1 MSLRDQTKLKNNYK
15 ILENLYCP
23 KNFINKKTILENF
36 ENTNKN
42 IREDDNI
49 ISDNYYD
56 NILNECLIDAG
67 NEILEKERYIII
79 LKYLESMVKSESL
92 WLGVHEQELQKE
104 RY

>member
-15 ILENLYCP
+15 ILENPYSP
-23 KNFINKKTILENF
+23 KNFINKKYILENF

-67 NEILEKERYIII
+67 NEILEKERY
-79 LKYLESMVKSESL
+79 
-92 WLGVHEQELQKE
+92 
-104 RY
+104 